1 MTTPTGNV
9 LLIDDDQNV
18 HSMLRFHL
26 ERAGFTLISAT
37 TSDEA
42 FQVIDQQPD
51 LLVVLVDIHLPRPD
65 MGWALLGKLIK
76 LKQTVLAQTPIV
88 VYSVDDDKNRAKLAG
103 ADEHIVKPINYKEI
117 ITLIEKYAGQRSK
130 A

>member
-1 MTTPTGNV
+1 MTTPTGTV

-26 ERAGFTLISAT
+26 ERAGFALLSA
-37 TSDEA
+37 SNPDEA
-42 FQVIDQQPD
+42 LQVISRQPN
-51 LLVVLVDIHLPRPD
+51 LLAVLVDIHLPRPD
-65 MGWALLGKLIK
+65 VGWALLGKLNK
-76 LKQTVLAQTPIV
+76 LKQDVLAQTPIV

-117 ITLIEKYAGQRSK
+117 ITLIEKYAEQRSK

>member
-1 MTTPTGNV
+1 MTVPTSTV
-9 LLIDDDQNV
+9 LLIDDDPNV

-26 ERAGFTLISAT
+26 ERAGFALVSAT
-37 TSDEA
+37 NPDEA
-42 FQVIDQQPD
+42 MQVINQQPD
-51 LLVVLVDIHLPRPD
+51 LLAVLVDIHLPRPD
-65 MGWALLGKLIK
+65 VGWALLGKLTK
-76 LKQTVLAQTPIV
+76 LRQGVLAQTPIV

-117 ITLIEKYAGQRSK
+117 ITLIEKYAEQRSK

>member
-1 MTTPTGNV
+1 MTVPTSTV
-9 LLIDDDQNV
+9 LLIDDDLNV

-26 ERAGFTLISAT
+26 ERAGFTLMSAT
-37 TSDEA
+37 NADEA
-42 FQVIDQQPD
+42 MQVINQQPD

-65 MGWALLGKLIK
+65 VGWALLGKLTK
-76 LKQTVLAQTPIV
+76 LKQGVLAQTPIV

-117 ITLIEKYAGQRSK
+117 ITLIEKYAEQRSK

>member
-1 MTTPTGNV
+1 MTGPTGTV
-9 LLIDDDQNV
+9 LLIDDDENV

-26 ERAGFTLISAT
+26 ERAGFALLSAT
-37 TSDEA
+37 NSEDALRT
-42 FQVIDQQPD
+42 INQQPD
-51 LLVVLVDIHLPRPD
+51 LLAVLVDIHLPRPD
-65 MGWALLGKLIK
+65 MGWALLGKLTK
-76 LKQTVLAQTPIV
+76 LRQDVLAQTPIV